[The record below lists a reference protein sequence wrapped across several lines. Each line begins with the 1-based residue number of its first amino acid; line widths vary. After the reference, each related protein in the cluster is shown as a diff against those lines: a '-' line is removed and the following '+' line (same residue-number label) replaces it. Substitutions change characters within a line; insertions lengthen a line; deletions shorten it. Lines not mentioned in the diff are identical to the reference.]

1 MKSRHEASRGY
12 SMAELLTVVAI
23 VGLVSAVSLPAL
35 MQLMPQ
41 YRIRGAAAEVS
52 SSLRMLR
59 AKSVGTRSSWRMT
72 LDPTNEGYTL
82 ASNSSGAW
90 VNVDQNG
97 KPVVAGQPSF
107 RKLNTVDVAGTVPFT
122 VEFTRNGSAAAA
134 QTVIIGTDNQWV
146 RFNRYTITIDASGN
160 VTVVP
165 SKV

>member
-1 MKSRHEASRGY
+1 
-12 SMAELLTVVAI
+12 MAELLTVVAI

-52 SSLRMLR
+52 ASLRMLR
-59 AKSVGTRSSWRMT
+59 AKSVATRSNWRMT

-90 VNVDQNG
+90 VDVDPNG
-97 KPVVAGQPSF
+97 KPIVAGQPAF
-107 RKLNTVDVAGTVPFT
+107 RRLNTVDVAGTVPFS
-122 VEFTRNGSAAAA
+122 VIFQRDGKVAAA
-134 QTVIIGTDNQWV
+134 QTVIIRTDNQLV
-146 RFNRYTITIDASGN
+146 RFNRYTINIDASGN